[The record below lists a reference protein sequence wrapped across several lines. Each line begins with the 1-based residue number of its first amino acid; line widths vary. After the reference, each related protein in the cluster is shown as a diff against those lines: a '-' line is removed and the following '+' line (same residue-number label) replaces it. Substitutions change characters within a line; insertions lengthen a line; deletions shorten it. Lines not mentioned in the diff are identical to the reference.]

1 MPKDRTAAGF
11 VLACEIKGQRLYLL
25 LKNARH
31 GAWGFPKGHS
41 EDDETPMQTALRETR
56 EETGITDLQVIP
68 GFEVS
73 DTYQVH
79 TPKRGEYRKTV
90 TYFLA
95 RTPKAAHV
103 QSHEHA
109 ASGWFDYTE
118 AREKLAFPALQETL
132 KKAEAAL
139 KGEKG

>member
-11 VLACEIKGQRLYLL
+11 VLACESGAKRRYLL

-41 EDDETPMQTALRETR
+41 ENDESLIETALRETR
-56 EETGITDLQVIP
+56 EETGITDLHVID

-73 DTYQVH
+73 DSYQVH
-79 TPKRGEYRKTV
+79 TPKRGDYRKTV

-103 QSHEHA
+103 QSDEHA
-109 ASGWFDYTE
+109 DSGWFALEE
-118 AREKLAFPALQETL
+118 ALRKLAFPKLQETL
-132 KKAEAAL
+132 TRADALLSKARS
-139 KGEKG
+139 

>member
-11 VLACEIKGQRLYLL
+11 VLACETGGKRRYLL

-41 EDDETPMQTALRETR
+41 EEGETLLETARRETL
-56 EETGITDLQVIP
+56 EETGISDLEIVD

-73 DTYQVH
+73 DSYQVH
-79 TPKRGEYRKTV
+79 TPKRGDYRKTV

-95 RTPKAAHV
+95 LTPTAKHV
-103 QSHEHA
+103 QSHEHVE
-109 ASGWFDYTE
+109 SGWFELDE
-118 AREKLAFPALQETL
+118 ALTKLAFPTLQKTL
-132 KKAEAAL
+132 KQADARL
-139 KGEKG
+139 NR

>member
-11 VLACEIKGQRLYLL
+11 VLACETGGKRRYLL

-41 EDDETPMQTALRETR
+41 EEGETLLETARRETL
-56 EETGITDLQVIP
+56 EETGISDLEIVD

-73 DTYQVH
+73 DSYQVH
-79 TPKRGEYRKTV
+79 TPKRGDYRKTV

-95 RTPKAAHV
+95 LTPTAKHV

-109 ASGWFDYTE
+109 ESGWFELDE
-118 AREKLAFPALQETL
+118 ALAKLAFPTLQKTL
-132 KKAEAAL
+132 KQADARL
-139 KGEKG
+139 NR

>member
-11 VLACEIKGQRLYLL
+11 VLACETGGKRRYLL

-41 EDDETPMQTALRETR
+41 EDGETLLETAHRETL
-56 EETGITDLQVIP
+56 EETGIDDLEVID

-73 DTYQVH
+73 DSYQVH

-95 RTPKAAHV
+95 RTPKAKHV
-103 QSHEHA
+103 RSHEHVE
-109 ASGWFDYTE
+109 SGWFELEE
-118 AREKLAFPALQETL
+118 ALQKLAFLKLQETL
-132 KKAEAAL
+132 KKADARL
-139 KGEKG
+139 NK